1 MLKKRRGFRKEK
13 ERTED
18 PDIFAFW
25 YDGASTE
32 IPRKLVVAS
41 LDAIPAEK
49 TEEQAIVEVEMVQK
63 GVFQVVRGHKEDGD
77 EEQMGIEVAIG
88 CMMI

>member
-1 MLKKRRGFRKEK
+1 MLEKRRGFWKEK
-13 ERTED
+13 EGTED
-18 PDIFAFW
+18 LNIFVFG

-41 LDAIPAEK
+41 LDAIPTEQ
-49 TEEQAIVEVEMVQK
+49 TEEQAIIEVEMVQK
-63 GVFQVVRGHKEDGD
+63 GVFQVVCGHKEDGD

-88 CMMI
+88 FMWI